1 MSKQTRGYYAV
12 SVKFWE
18 VGFFV
23 HAENKLDARHKVHR
37 EINLNYEKGSE
48 DWFKLRDITAGR
60 LDLDETESDIP
71 DAIR

>member
-23 HAENKLDARHKVHR
+23 FAESKLDARQKVQR
-37 EINLNYEKGSE
+37 EINLNYEEGSE
-48 DWFKLRDITAGR
+48 DWYKLRDIKAGR
-60 LDLDETESDIP
+60 LDLDEMGSDIP
-71 DAIR
+71 DALR